1 MRIAMVVWEYPPHV
15 VGGLGTYSGAMAPA
29 LRAAGHDV
37 QVFAALR
44 DGDAPEERPDTHW
57 ARQLDLS
64 PTYLGVYNQE
74 ASSWG
79 AFFGELYSTNI
90 LWADAVRAEHDRDPF
105 DVIAVHDWLGAPA
118 GLTLARHVDTPIVL
132 HVHSA
137 EWGRQ
142 PGGPSPIVSQWET
155 AAGRAAAATIT
166 VSQAMV
172 RDLIAHG
179 WEAERVHGV
188 WNGVDTD
195 KFSPDAPGG
204 PELRARYG
212 LPDEAPVV
220 FFIGRLTGVKGARP
234 LIEGW
239 PRVVDQHPE
248 ARLVAL
254 GTGDQDEEI
263 RGLVAGL
270 GVEDS
275 VTLRT
280 EWVSEAE
287 RIAHFAAAD
296 LVVLPS
302 TYEPFGIVCLEAMA
316 CGKPVVVG
324 ARGVVGFREQ
334 VLNYGP
340 HQCGVHVN
348 GADAADIA
356 WGLDEALS
364 DQERMQC
371 WGRNGR
377 RRAETMFT
385 WERCAARTVEVYGR
399 VARPTG

>member
-1 MRIAMVVWEYPPHV
+1 
-15 VGGLGTYSGAMAPA
+15 
-29 LRAAGHDV
+29 
-37 QVFAALR
+37 F
-44 DGDAPEERPDTHW
+44 
-57 ARQLDLS
+57 
-64 PTYLGVYNQE
+64 
-74 ASSWG
+74 
-79 AFFGELYSTNI
+79 
-90 LWADAVRAEHDRDPF
+90 
-105 DVIAVHDWLGAPA
+105 
-118 GLTLARHVDTPIVL
+118 

-142 PGGPSPIVSQWET
+142 PGGPSPIVSHWEM

-179 WEAERVHGV
+179 WDADRVHGV
-188 WNGVDTD
+188 WNGVDTQG
-195 KFSPDAPGG
+195 FSPDAPGG
-204 PELRARYG
+204 AELRERYG
-212 LPDEAPVV
+212 LPDDAPVV

-239 PRVVDQHPE
+239 PRVVAQHPE

-254 GTGDQDEEI
+254 GTGDQDDEI

-270 GVEDS
+270 GIEDS

-334 VLNYGP
+334 VMNEGP
-340 HQCGVHVN
+340 NQCGLHVN
-348 GADAADIA
+348 GADPVDIA
-356 WGLDEALS
+356 WGLGEALR
-364 DQERMQC
+364 DGKRMRR

-377 RRAETMFT
+377 ERAVSMFT
-385 WERCAARTVEVYGR
+385 WARCAARTAEVYER
-399 VARPTG
+399 VG

>member
-44 DGDAPEERPDTHW
+44 DGETPAPQPDTHW

-90 LWADAVRAEHDRDPF
+90 LWADAVRAEHGRRAF

-118 GLTLARHVDTPIVL
+118 GLTLAQHVDAPIVL

-179 WEAERVHGV
+179 WDAERVHGV
-188 WNGVDTD
+188 WNGVDTE
-195 KFSPDAPGG
+195 KFAPAAPGG

-212 LPDEAPVV
+212 LPDDAPVV

-234 LIEGW
+234 LVEAW
-239 PRVVDQHPE
+239 PLVVAKHPQ

-254 GTGDQDEEI
+254 GTGDQDDEI
-263 RGLVAGL
+263 RGLMAGL
-270 GVEDS
+270 GIEES
-275 VTLRT
+275 VRLRT
-280 EWVSEAE
+280 EWVSEDE

-296 LVVLPS
+296 VVVLPS

-334 VLNYGP
+334 VVNHGP
-340 HQCGVHVN
+340 KQCGVHVN
-348 GADAADIA
+348 GADATDIA
-356 WGLDEALS
+356 WGIGEALS
-364 DQERMQC
+364 DGERMRR
-371 WGRNGR
+371 WGTNGR
-377 RRAETMFT
+377 RRAVEMFT

-399 VARPTG
+399 VG

>member
-1 MRIAMVVWEYPPHV
+1 MVVWEYPPHV

-44 DGDAPEERPDTHW
+44 DGDKPDPQPDTHW

-90 LWADAVRAEHDRDPF
+90 LWADAVRTEHRRRPF

-118 GLTLARHVDTPIVL
+118 GLTLARHVDAPIVF

-155 AAGRAAAATIT
+155 AAGRSAAATIT

-179 WEAERVHGV
+179 WDADRVHGV
-188 WNGVDTD
+188 WNGVDTE
-195 KFSPDAPGG
+195 KFAPDAPGG
-204 PELRARYG
+204 ADLRARYE
-212 LPDEAPVV
+212 LADDAPVV

-254 GTGDQDEEI
+254 GTGDQDDEI
-263 RGLVAGL
+263 RGLLGQL

-280 EWVSEAE
+280 EWVSEDE

-316 CGKPVVVG
+316 CGEAGGGWGAGRGWLSRAGSQFRDGPVRA
-324 ARGVVGFREQ
+324 AREWGGSGGHFLGDQR
-334 VLNYGP
+334 GIARRR
-340 HQCGVHVN
+340 
-348 GADAADIA
+348 ADAAL
-356 WGLDEALS
+356 GR
-364 DQERMQC
+364 ER
-371 WGRNGR
+371 
-377 RRAETMFT
+377 
-385 WERCAARTVEVYGR
+385 AAAGGGDVYVGTVCKEDGGGVWAGW
-399 VARPTG
+399 VTL

>member
-1 MRIAMVVWEYPPHV
+1 
-15 VGGLGTYSGAMAPA
+15 MAPA

-44 DGDAPEERPDTHW
+44 DGEAPEERPDTHW

-90 LWADAVRAEHDRDPF
+90 LWADAVRTEHDRDPF

-118 GLTLARHVDTPIVL
+118 GLTLARHVNAPIVL
-132 HVHSA
+132 HVHST

-155 AAGRAAAATIT
+155 AAGKAAAATIT
-166 VSQAMV
+166 VSHAMV
-172 RDLIAHG
+172 RDLIANG
-179 WEAERVHGV
+179 WDAERVHGV

-195 KFSPDAPGG
+195 TYAPDAPGG
-204 PELRARYG
+204 PEVRARYG
-212 LPDEAPVV
+212 LPDNAPVV

-234 LIEGW
+234 LVEAW
-239 PRVVDQHPE
+239 PRVVEEQPE

-254 GTGDQDEEI
+254 GTGDQDDEI

-270 GVEDS
+270 GVADS

-340 HQCGVHVN
+340 NQCGVHVN
-348 GADAADIA
+348 GADAGDIA
-356 WGLDEALS
+356 WGINEALS
-364 DQERMQC
+364 DEDRMRG

-377 RRAETMFT
+377 RRAVETFT
-385 WERCAARTVEVYGR
+385 WERCAARTGEVYGR
-399 VARPTG
+399 VG

>member
-1 MRIAMVVWEYPPHV
+1 MRIAMLVWEYPPHV

-44 DGDAPEERPDTHW
+44 DGVAPEQPDTHW
-57 ARQLDLS
+57 ARPLDLS
-64 PTYLGVYNQE
+64 PTYFGVYNQE
-74 ASSWG
+74 AAGWG

-90 LWADAVRAEHDRDPF
+90 LWADAVREEHRRQPF
-105 DVIAVHDWLGAPA
+105 DVVAVHDWLAAPA
-118 GLTLARHVDTPIVL
+118 GLTLAQHLDVPIVL

-166 VSQAMV
+166 VSHAMV

-179 WEAERVHGV
+179 WDPQRVHGV
-188 WNGVDTD
+188 WNGVDTELYA
-195 KFSPDAPGG
+195 PDLPGG
-204 PELRARYG
+204 PALRARYG
-212 LPDEAPVV
+212 LPDDAPVV

-234 LIEGW
+234 LMEAW
-239 PRVVDQHPE
+239 PQVRAQHPE
-248 ARLVAL
+248 ARLVSL
-254 GTGDQDEEI
+254 GTGDQDDEI
-263 RGLVAGL
+263 RGLVAEL
-270 GVEDS
+270 GIEES

-280 EWVSEAE
+280 EWIPEAE
-287 RIAHFAAAD
+287 RIAHFSAAD

-334 VLNYGP
+334 VLNNGP
-340 HQCGVHVN
+340 NQCGLHVN
-348 GADAADIA
+348 GADPKDIA
-356 WGLDEALS
+356 WGISEALS
-364 DQERMQC
+364 DEEWLRC
-371 WGRNGR
+371 WGSNGR
-377 RRAETMFT
+377 QRAVKMFS
-385 WERCAARTVEVYGR
+385 WAQCAARTVEVYRR
-399 VARPTG
+399 VG

>member
-1 MRIAMVVWEYPPHV
+1 MRIAMLVWEYPPHV

-44 DGDAPEERPDTHW
+44 DGDAPERQPDTHW

-64 PTYLGVYNQE
+64 PTYQGVYNRE

-90 LWADAVRAEHDRDPF
+90 LWADAVRAEHRRRPF
-105 DVIAVHDWLGAPA
+105 DVIAVHDWLAAPA
-118 GLTLARHVDTPIVL
+118 GLTLQRHLDAPIVL

-142 PGGPSPIVSQWET
+142 PGGPSPIVSHWEH
-155 AAGRAAAATIT
+155 AAGAAAAATVT
-166 VSQAMV
+166 VSHAMV

-179 WEAERVHGV
+179 WDSRRVYGV

-195 KFSPDAPGG
+195 AYAPDAPGG

-212 LPDEAPVV
+212 LPDDAPVV

-234 LIEGW
+234 LIEAW
-239 PRVVDQHPE
+239 PQVLARHPQ
-248 ARLVAL
+248 ARLLAL
-254 GTGDQDEEI
+254 GTGDQDDEI
-263 RGLVAGL
+263 RGLVAEL
-270 GVEDS
+270 GVQES

-280 EWVSEAE
+280 EWVSEPE
-287 RIAHFAAAD
+287 RIAHVMAAD

-334 VLNYGP
+334 VLNNGP
-340 HQCGVHVN
+340 NQCGLHVN
-348 GADAADIA
+348 GADPADIA
-356 WGLDEALS
+356 WGLSEALS
-364 DQERMQC
+364 DNDRLHR

-377 RRAETMFT
+377 ERATTTFT
-385 WERCAARTVEVYGR
+385 WQQCAARTAEVYASVG
-399 VARPTG
+399 